1 MIAQHRQL
9 PQRPGNDEACEQGNP
24 NDADVVDEMVGDVEQ
39 IETSR
44 RRKQHDRR
52 NGRHTADNPGSSFTR
67 DTRLF
72 SESSDDDLEQAD
84 H

>member
-24 NDADVVDEMVGDVEQ
+24 NDADVVDEVVGNVEQ

-52 NGRHTADNPGSSFTR
+52 NRRHTANNPGRSFT
-67 DTRLF
+67 
-72 SESSDDDLEQAD
+72 
-84 H
+84 